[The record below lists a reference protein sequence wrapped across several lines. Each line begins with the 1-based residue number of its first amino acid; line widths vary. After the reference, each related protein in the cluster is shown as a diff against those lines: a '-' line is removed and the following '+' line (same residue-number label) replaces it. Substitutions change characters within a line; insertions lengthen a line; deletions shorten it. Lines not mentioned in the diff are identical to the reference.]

1 MKKSPFK
8 VDRLDGRSVLLS
20 NFDIFQMKNN
30 LGKVEKSK
38 DEGNDEKAKIE
49 KFTFEKNFK

>member
-1 MKKSPFK
+1 
-8 VDRLDGRSVLLS
+8 
-20 NFDIFQMKNN
+20 MKNN

-38 DEGNDEKAKIE
+38 EDANDEKVKFE